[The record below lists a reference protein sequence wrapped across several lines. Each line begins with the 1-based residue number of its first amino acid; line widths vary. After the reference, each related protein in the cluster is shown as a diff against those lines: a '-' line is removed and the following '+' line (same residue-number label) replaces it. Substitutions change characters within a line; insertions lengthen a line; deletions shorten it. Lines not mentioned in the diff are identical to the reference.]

1 MVVEK
6 YNDFFLIL
14 SNFTDNWFYLQIDLQ
29 TLINKL
35 FNYDMFPGIALHC
48 IYFTMIL
55 HKTKSIIYCES
66 CLINN
71 YKVTEDCRLKTIMW
85 NQYFWCEHL
94 LNLLDNLLP
103 SKGSGG
109 SQNRIAD
116 YTLIIRFCLCKL
128 WSFASRTK
136 FKMFFSL
143 ILFHSR
149 KRFW

>member
-1 MVVEK
+1 M
-6 YNDFFLIL
+6 
-14 SNFTDNWFYLQIDLQ
+14 QIDLQ

-35 FNYDMFPGIALHC
+35 FNHNMFPGIALHC
-48 IYFTMIL
+48 IYFTIIL

-94 LNLLDNLLP
+94 PNLLGNLLP
-103 SKGSGG
+103 YIIKGFMWKP
-109 SQNRIAD
+109 NRIAD
-116 YTLIIRFCLCKL
+116 YTLIVRLFRWQSYRIADHTLIIRFCLCKL
-128 WSFASRTK
+128 WSFASRTR
-136 FKMFFSL
+136 FKMLFSL

-149 KRFW
+149 KVLIMG

>member
-1 MVVEK
+1 MFSLGKLSVKQTNMVVEK

-35 FNYDMFPGIALHC
+35 FNYNMFPGIALHC
-48 IYFTMIL
+48 IYFTIIL

-71 YKVTEDCRLKTIMW
+71 YRYKVTEDCRLKTIMW

-94 LNLLDNLLP
+94 PNLSDNLLP

-109 SQNRIAD
+109 SQ
-116 YTLIIRFCLCKL
+116 TVLQIIP
-128 WSFASRTK
+128 S
-136 FKMFFSL
+136 
-143 ILFHSR
+143 
-149 KRFW
+149 